1 MLVHGFWLG
10 MGLCRVCSLQ
20 IGIIIELLEQPRL
33 FLFKQVLQI
42 DLGLLVL
49 VVVHVGS
56 IVGNRWKS
64 LRILDVVDAGLA
76 GVVVGLDVSLAVHEG
91 LIQKLS
97 GLTESH
103 LSAGIGGIFDMRRTF
118 ILCNL

>member
-49 VVVHVGS
+49 VVVHVGAV
-56 IVGNRWKS
+56 VGNRWTS
-64 LRILDVVDAGLA
+64 LRILDVADAGLA
-76 GVVVGLDVSLAVHEG
+76 GVVVGLDVSLAIHEG
-91 LIQKLS
+91 LI
-97 GLTESH
+97 
-103 LSAGIGGIFDMRRTF
+103 
-118 ILCNL
+118 